1 MNQRKQSERQS
12 NVSFPTS
19 SATSE
24 PHLNDI
30 IQRLLEHESA
40 FQKFLRRRNKVS
52 SVPFKAT
59 IPFEM
64 MKV

>member
-1 MNQRKQSERQS
+1 MS
-12 NVSFPTS
+12 
-19 SATSE
+19 
-24 PHLNDI
+24 
-30 IQRLLEHESA
+30 
-40 FQKFLRRRNKVS
+40 LRSKCFYVVVLVMSLWLRTYYNKVS